1 MCAGYKTIFD
11 ALGLGHL
18 NLIIGTIEHEDPAPE
33 EAEAKQPVPE
43 EAEAEVPTPE
53 KAEAA
58 VPTPAKKLRES
69 RQVGLSG

>member
-18 NLIIGTIEHEDPAPE
+18 NLFIGTIEHEDPAPE